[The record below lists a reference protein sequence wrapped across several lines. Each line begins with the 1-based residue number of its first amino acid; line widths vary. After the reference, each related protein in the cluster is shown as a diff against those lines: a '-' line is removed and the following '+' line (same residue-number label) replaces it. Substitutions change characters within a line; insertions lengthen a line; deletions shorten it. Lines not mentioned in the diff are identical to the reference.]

1 MKLALLVTT
10 LLVLLLTSMCVA
22 AALHDNNEDDGGY
35 RKMLIKRYLSDSSPE
50 KSPPMPPRQGLGR
63 AHSGTV
69 VQRAREEVERKE
81 REHSDAGHYHH
92 SSQHFRQIQSKDRR
106 AVRIAESQPATGPSR
121 RLDEQSRSKWPMD
134 RKALRLV
141 QRHTGEI
148 IDLSDDLTDHLVDE
162 KTDDEETESD
172 PWSNEGHESAW
183 RYNDVSMTIKR
194 GKNSEVAEEESSE
207 EQHKRRLKKLKD
219 VYESTSTTPYSSS
232 RKPSMTHATPSPA
245 WGKSDHALFKHRPPL
260 SHSDTSDKLLNPWG
274 QQMRSSTSGNPS
286 AHNPATHESWETS
299 PHTKAP
305 LRPLMSSMDDQIQ
318 GDARKQ
324 QRGRQR
330 KRIGGEGGEIKRAT
344 FLDILNAKEPFY
356 QRRKA
361 TAEEK
366 HLVSSAKSA
375 QELIDLATKIEG
387 TFVLPKAQKEILE
400 KARRL
405 KEFTKARDSR
415 LSRSEIRTAKR
426 REKKR
431 KLFEDLELSNEPR
444 SYRNLKPK
452 RLSDLCVR
460 LQYVVNDIEAIN
472 TGKVDLELKEGE
484 KPRYLDFWTQEDL
497 DWWKGYVDFRKR
509 AAAPHRP
516 SATLVEKI
524 DNFFSNGMGKGWQ
537 PTKPPAG
544 SKSRKRGNFR
554 PLGASDEAPLRK
566 TASTGAIPES
576 VTPSVQALIL

>member
-1 MKLALLVTT
+1 MKLALLDTT
-10 LLVLLLTSMCVA
+10 LLALLLTSMCVA

-63 AHSGTV
+63 AHSGNF
-69 VQRAREEVERKE
+69 VQRSREEVERQE
-81 REHSDAGHYHH
+81 
-92 SSQHFRQIQSKDRR
+92 
-106 AVRIAESQPATGPSR
+106 
-121 RLDEQSRSKWPMD
+121 
-134 RKALRLV
+134 
-141 QRHTGEI
+141 
-148 IDLSDDLTDHLVDE
+148 DHLDDE

-232 RKPSMTHATPSPA
+232 RAPSMTHATPSRA
-245 WGKSDHALFKHRPPL
+245 RGKSDHALFKPRPPL

-286 AHNPATHESWETS
+286 TLS
-299 PHTKAP
+299 

-324 QRGRQR
+324 QRGRR
-330 KRIGGEGGEIKRAT
+330 SKRIGGEGGEIKRAT

-400 KARRL
+400 KAERL
-405 KEFTKARDSR
+405 KEYTKARDSR
-415 LSRSEIRTAKR
+415 LSRSEIITAKR

-452 RLSDLCVR
+452 RHSDLCVR

-472 TGKVDLELKEGE
+472 TSKVALELKEGE

-554 PLGASDEAPLRK
+554 PLEA
-566 TASTGAIPES
+566 
-576 VTPSVQALIL
+576 